1 MEKSEKLIVG
11 AFATVIGFSMVGNCS
26 KSRANNA
33 VGDWEN
39 SHGTQ
44 GFINLNDVRDAFRA
58 NDSMQEFEIRVN
70 EIFEGDNLVVFEA
83 KEISKGFELKGYED
97 LDSSKSK
104 TNKDDLLFTLS
115 VKGRTA
121 ELKGDGVNGYYK
133 ETWIYEPPPGS
144 AEKVQDVQHRSSF
157 TSSPFFWFWVL
168 SPGWG
173 GYYTPM
179 GRYNS
184 MYSHRTTY
192 RNSGSYGSQV
202 GRNAKFE
209 GQMGSKYGSSFR
221 SSMSSSSAQ
230 RKSYIRTAPK
240 SPGFKEKVA
249 ASKGK
254 TGAAK
259 KSQFRSSSRK
269 SGSFSGT
276 SNKSSSKSSSSKG
289 YGGFRGSSGF

>member
-1 MEKSEKLIVG
+1 MENSEKLIVG
-11 AFATVIGFSMVGNCS
+11 AVATVVGFSLIGNCS
-26 KSRANNA
+26 KSRANNTVA
-33 VGDWEN
+33 DWEN
-39 SHGTQ
+39 THGTQ
-44 GFINLNDVRDAFRA
+44 GFINLNDVRDAFRS
-58 NDSMQEFEIRVN
+58 NESMQEFENRVN

-83 KEISKGFELKGYED
+83 RELKNGFELKGYED
-97 LDSSKSK
+97 LDVSKSK

-121 ELKGDGVNGYYK
+121 ELKGDGVNSYYK
-133 ETWIYEPPPGS
+133 DTWIYEPPPGS
-144 AEKVQDVQHRSSF
+144 EEKVREVHHHSSF
-157 TSSPFFWFWVL
+157 ASSPFFWWWVL

-179 GRYNS
+179 GRYDS
-184 MYSHRTTY
+184 MYSHRSSY
-192 RNSGSYGSQV
+192 RNTSAYGSQAR
-202 GRNAKFE
+202 RNASFE

-221 SSMSSSSAQ
+221 SSMNRSSAQ
-230 RKSYIRTAPK
+230 RKSYIRSAPK

-254 TGAAK
+254 TGSAK
-259 KSQFRSSSRK
+259 KSQFRSSNRK

-276 SNKSSSKSSSSKG
+276 SKKSSSSKG

>member
-1 MEKSEKLIVG
+1 MNNNEKLIVG
-11 AFATVIGFSMVGNCS
+11 AVATVVGFSMVGNCS
-26 KSRANNA
+26 KARARQD
-33 VGDWEN
+33 VGSWEN

-44 GFINLNDVRDAFRA
+44 GFINLNDVREAFRS
-58 NDSMQEFEIRVN
+58 NESMQTFENRVN
-70 EIFEGDNLVVFEA
+70 EIFEGDNLIVFEA
-83 KEISKGFELKGYED
+83 KELGNGFELKGYED
-97 LDSSKSK
+97 LDASKSK
-104 TNKDDLLFTLS
+104 TSKDDLLFTLS

-121 ELKGDGVNGYYK
+121 ELKGAGVNSYYK
-133 ETWIYEPPPGS
+133 DTWIYEPPPGS
-144 AEKVQDVQHRSSF
+144 EERVRDVQHRSSF
-157 TSSPFFWFWVL
+157 ASSPFFWWWVL

-202 GRNAKFE
+202 GRNAGFE
-209 GQMGSKYGSSFR
+209 GQMGTKYGSNFR
-221 SSMSSSSAQ
+221 NSMGSSSAQ

-269 SGSFSGT
+269 SGSFHGT
-276 SNKSSSKSSSSKG
+276 SSSRSSSSRG

>member
-1 MEKSEKLIVG
+1 MKFLK
-11 AFATVIGFSMVGNCS
+11 ATTSLY
-26 KSRANNA
+26 SRRRR
-33 VGDWEN
+33 
-39 SHGTQ
+39 S
-44 GFINLNDVRDAFRA
+44 R
-58 NDSMQEFEIRVN
+58 
-70 EIFEGDNLVVFEA
+70 
-83 KEISKGFELKGYED
+83 K
-97 LDSSKSK
+97 DSSSEATKISMPARARPI
-104 TNKDDLLFTLS
+104 KDDLLFTLR

-121 ELKGDGVNGYYK
+121 ELKGDGVNSYYK
-133 ETWIYEPPPGS
+133 ETWIYEPPAGS
-144 AEKVQDVQHRSSF
+144 EEKVRDVQHRSSF
-157 TSSPFFWFWVL
+157 ASSPFFWWWML

-184 MYSHRTTY
+184 MYSHRTSY

-202 GRNAKFE
+202 GRNARFE
-209 GQMGSKYGSSFR
+209 GQMGSKYGTSFR
-221 SSMSSSSAQ
+221 NSMNSSSAQ
-230 RKSYIRTAPK
+230 RKSYIRSAPK

-254 TGAAK
+254 TGTAK

-276 SNKSSSKSSSSKG
+276 STKSSGSRKSSSSRG